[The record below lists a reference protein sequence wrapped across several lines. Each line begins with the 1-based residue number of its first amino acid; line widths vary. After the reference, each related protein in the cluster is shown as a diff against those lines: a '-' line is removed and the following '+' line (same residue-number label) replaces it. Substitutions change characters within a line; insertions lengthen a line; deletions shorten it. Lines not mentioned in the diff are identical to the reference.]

1 MLSVKQLL
9 LLLYIIVIPFCG
21 QYQPKTLVINQLQAD
36 SVTALLNDMNWHGKA
51 LASQESWRFR
61 NQQHKTK
68 PWFDIGFVVYSPY
81 VTSYDGITHVTHI
94 LPSQF
99 LSISHLP
106 TTTGTFDLSDL
117 NTNQRLKI
125 KVEYELIE
133 GGDGITNR
141 YVLSKSTNNWIKI
154 VRYDP
159 KTKLVIGAFNL
170 ELIGRSNEVAHFKNG
185 VFKVRMTDKFK

>member
-1 MLSVKQLL
+1 MT
-9 LLLYIIVIPFCG
+9 PFCG
-21 QYQPKTLVINQLQAD
+21 QCQSKALVINQLQTD
-36 SVTALLNDMNWHGKA
+36 SVTALLNDINWHGKA
-51 LASQESWRFR
+51 LASQESWRFS
-61 NQQHKTK
+61 NQKQKIK

-81 VTSYDGITHVTHI
+81 VTSSDGITHVTHI

-117 NTNQRLKI
+117 IINQRLKI

-141 YVLSKSTNNWIKI
+141 YVLSKSTDNWIKI
-154 VRYDP
+154 IRYDP

-170 ELIGRSNEVAHFKNG
+170 ELIGRSDEVAHFKNG
-185 VFKVRMTDKFK
+185 VFKVRMTDEFK